1 MDNVNGEKNIDFKDR
16 EEYIKMGLLDLLKK
30 TPEKDMRELEI
41 YSGMRVIVKA
51 LDGKMLFI
59 AKLQDPQGNTAQLCQ
74 YSAAENFQN
83 MEITPISVKLRGYSD
98 WERKAVFMEGNMFPL
113 HEHTWQMED
122 LVITKIENERAFPRF
137 NTDIAAVVT
146 AVNGTD
152 VGEQA
157 CKILNISVG
166 GVCIESEHR
175 YQKGDRFLLRAR
187 LVEDRPLSVMYCE
200 VLRVVEIGKDVSRF
214 EYGCRFLELTEADQE
229 ELSQTIILIAK
240 TQQDTRDNG
249 SL

>member
-1 MDNVNGEKNIDFKDR
+1 
-16 EEYIKMGLLDLLKK
+16 MGLLDLLKK

-59 AKLQDPQGNTAQLCQ
+59 AKLQDPQGNTAQLYQ
-74 YSAAENFQN
+74 YSTAENFQN
-83 MEITPISVKLRGYSD
+83 MEITPIPVKLRGYSD
-98 WERKAVFMEGNMFPL
+98 WEKKAVFMDGNMFPL
-113 HEHTWQMED
+113 HEHTWQLED

-137 NTDIAAVVT
+137 NTDISAAVT
-146 AVNGTD
+146 AVNGIE
-152 VGEQA
+152 GREQA

-166 GVCIESEHR
+166 GSCIESKHR
-175 YQKGDRFLLRAR
+175 YHKGDRFLLRAK

-229 ELSQTIILIAK
+229 ELSQTILFIAK
-240 TQQDTRDNG
+240 TQQEAGDYD